1 MGQDNLKNFASLDI
15 RVGEI
20 LEVDDFSE
28 ALNPSYVIRINF
40 GDSIGIKKT
49 SAQVT
54 NYTKESL
61 IGKKCIAIIN
71 LGDKQI
77 GPIMS
82 QCLLLGSVS
91 KNNTVQLLSPE
102 EYASIGDRIA

>member
-20 LEVDDFSE
+20 LEVNDFSE

-61 IGKKCIAIIN
+61 IGRKCIAIIN

-82 QCLLLGSVS
+82 ECLVLGSVS

-102 EYASIGDRIA
+102 ENASIGDRIA

>member
-20 LEVDDFSE
+20 LEVNDFSE

-82 QCLLLGSVS
+82 QCLVLGSVS

-102 EYASIGDRIA
+102 ENASIGDRIS

>member
-1 MGQDNLKNFASLDI
+1 MGQDNLKNFVSLDI

-20 LEVDDFSE
+20 LEVDDFTE

-61 IGKKCIAIIN
+61 IGRKCIAIIN

-82 QCLLLGSVS
+82 QCLVLGSVS

-102 EYASIGDRIA
+102 ENASIGDRIA

>member
-20 LEVDDFSE
+20 LEVNDFSE

-61 IGKKCIAIIN
+61 IGRKCIAIIN

-82 QCLLLGSVS
+82 QCLVLGSVS

-102 EYASIGDRIA
+102 KNASIGDRIS

>member
-1 MGQDNLKNFASLDI
+1 MGQDNLKNFVSLDI

-20 LEVDDFSE
+20 LEVDDFYE

-61 IGKKCIAIIN
+61 IGRKCIAIIN

-82 QCLLLGSVS
+82 QCLVLGSVS

-102 EYASIGDRIA
+102 ENASIGDRIA

>member
-20 LEVDDFSE
+20 LEVEDFPE
-28 ALNPSYVIRINF
+28 ALNPSYIIRINF
-40 GDSIGIKKT
+40 GDAIGIKKT
-49 SAQVT
+49 SAQIT
-54 NYTKESL
+54 NYTLKELLNKS
-61 IGKKCIAIIN
+61 CIAVIN

-82 QCLLLGSVS
+82 QCLVLGSISRNGNV
-91 KNNTVQLLSPE
+91 LLLEPDTN
-102 EYASIGDRIA
+102 AKLGDKIS

>member
-1 MGQDNLKNFASLDI
+1 MGKENMDNFTSLDI

-20 LEVDDFSE
+20 LDVEDFPE
-28 ALNPSYVIRINF
+28 AINPSYIVNVNF
-40 GDSIGIKKT
+40 GEVIGIKKT
-49 SAQVT
+49 SAQIT

-61 IGKKCIAIIN
+61 IGRKCIAIIN

-82 QCLLLGSVS
+82 QCLVLGSIS
-91 KNNTVQLLSPE
+91 KNNKVELLSPDE
-102 EYASIGDRIA
+102 MASIGDKIA

>member
-1 MGQDNLKNFASLDI
+1 MGQDNLKNFVSLDI

-20 LEVDDFSE
+20 LEVDDFYE

-40 GDSIGIKKT
+40 GNSIGIKKT

-61 IGKKCIAIIN
+61 IGRKCIAIIN

-82 QCLLLGSVS
+82 QCLVLGSVS
-91 KNNTVQLLSPE
+91 KNNAVQLLSPE
-102 EYASIGDRIA
+102 ENASIGDRIA

>member
-20 LEVDDFSE
+20 LEVNDFSE

-61 IGKKCIAIIN
+61 IGRKCIAIIN

-82 QCLLLGSVS
+82 QCLVLGSVS

-102 EYASIGDRIA
+102 ENASIGDRIA